1 MATTLTQAVIGQ
13 HFKKHRTTAAG
24 MAFSGGCVGS
34 FLFPVLLEYLLH
46 NFGVQGTFLI
56 ISGILMHVIPATLLL
71 RKPKWLKK
79 QNSEAH
85 ISVVCDKVTNIHNMQ
100 HQNKR
105 KTFVHKIAN
114 DSQIKQAAFSGNNVK
129 DSSPK
134 STDLITKSIKSVCK
148 SELNLTSNI
157 NKDFLWDNRHFII
170 NLLLKNS
177 EEKLLSIKTYP
188 ITFSTEDNEIKEIEE
203 VFNKMLLDVCN
214 DEIIIEKFFSDTV
227 IFRSGENFSTNSDE
241 KYSEKNIQTNNTL
254 KLCIS
259 ELSSVDNSR
268 LLNFLSITLKNVFET
283 DMKNVMNIFIDA
295 DMEKLHKIFDE
306 LRHVYVTLNRN
317 RERETN
323 NQTEHSNSFYSH
335 ILTAFTLYTKPIFL
349 LICLCRTT
357 HMLITMPLFTTL
369 VDFYMDKGHPKEDGK
384 YVFAALSLGDLLGR
398 LCLGWVSDRGYVTL
412 PK

>member
-85 ISVVCDKVTNIHNMQ
+85 ISVVCDKVSNIHNMQ
-100 HQNKR
+100 HQNEK
-105 KTFVHKIAN
+105 KTYVHKIAN
-114 DSQIKQAAFSGNNVK
+114 DSHIKQEAFSGKNVT
-129 DSSPK
+129 DSSRK
-134 STDLITKSIKSVCK
+134 STDLITKSIKPVCN
-148 SELNLTSNI
+148 SELVFTSNI

-177 EEKLLSIKTYP
+177 EEKLLSIKTCP

-214 DEIIIEKFFSDTV
+214 DETIIEKFFSDTI
-227 IFRSGENFSTNSDE
+227 IFKSGENFSTNSDE
-241 KYSEKNIQTNNTL
+241 KYSEKNIQTNNAL

-259 ELSSVDNSR
+259 ELSSVDNSK

-283 DMKNVMNIFIDA
+283 DMKNVMNTFMDA
-295 DMEKLHKIFDE
+295 DVQKLHKIFDD

-317 RERETN
+317 SERKTN
-323 NQTEHSNSFYSH
+323 NQTEHSNSFCSH
-335 ILTAFTLYTKPIFL
+335 ILTAFKLYTKPIFL

-384 YVFAALSLGDLLGR
+384 YVIAALSLGDLLGR
-398 LCLGWVSDRGYVTL
+398 LCLGWVSDRGYITL